1 MKNMQIKKL
10 KNSINP
16 GDLFELGS
24 HKLLCGDA
32 KDKNTMNILI
42 GNNKIKAIISDPP
55 YSIDYVASKRGFKQ
69 KIAKEKDIIG
79 DQFQSEDD
87 YRKFTKDWL
96 DCVLPYLEKKNSIY
110 IFNCDKMV
118 FALKQGMEDAGLYFS
133 QLLIW
138 VKSHAVVGRKDYLPQ
153 HELIAY
159 GWKKTHEFRKAKDK
173 SVLFAP
179 KPNKSTLHPT
189 MKPISLLRKIILNCS
204 NLGDFVYDPF
214 GGSGSL
220 LIAAEQTKRRCL
232 MAELDPEYC
241 QTIIDRFEK
250 LSRAKAKKIN

>member
-1 MKNMQIKKL
+1 MPIQKPRNL
-10 KNSINP
+10 INQ
-16 GDLFELGS
+16 GDIFQLGN
-24 HKLLCGDA
+24 HFLACGDA
-32 KDKNTMNILI
+32 KDKQLI
-42 GNNKIKAIISDPP
+42 SQLINGNKIKAIISDPP
-55 YSIDYVASKRGFKQ
+55 YSIDYVQSKAGFKQ
-69 KIAKEKDIIG
+69 KIAKPKDIIG

-96 DCVLPYLEKKNSIY
+96 DCALPYLERKNSVY
-110 IFNCDKMV
+110 IFNCDKMI

-138 VKSHAVVGRKDYLPQ
+138 IKSHSVVGRKDYLPQ

-159 GWKKTHEFRKAKDK
+159 GWKGTHDFLKAKDK

-189 MKPISLLRKIILNCS
+189 MKPVPLLRKIILNCT
-204 NLGDFVYDPF
+204 NIGDFVYDPF

-241 QTIIDRFEK
+241 QTIIDRFNR
-250 LSRAKAKKIN
+250 LSEQEAKKLN

>member
-1 MKNMQIKKL
+1 MQIQKP
-10 KNSINP
+10 KNLINR
-16 GDLFELGS
+16 GDIFGLGN
-24 HKLLCGDA
+24 HFLACGDA
-32 KDKNTMNILI
+32 KDKNLMNKLI

-55 YSIDYVASKRGFKQ
+55 YSIDYVASKMGFKQ
-69 KIAKEKDIIG
+69 KIAKPKDIIG

-96 DCVLPYLEKKNSIY
+96 DCALPYLERKNSIY
-110 IFNCDKMV
+110 IFNCDKMI
-118 FALKQGMEDAGLYFS
+118 FALKQGIEDAGLYFS

-138 VKSHAVVGRKDYLPQ
+138 IKSHAVVGRKDYLPQ

-159 GWKKTHEFRKAKDK
+159 SWKGTHEFRKAKDK

-179 KPNKSTLHPT
+179 KPNKSALHPT
-189 MKPISLLRKIILNCS
+189 MKPVSLLRKIILNCTDI
-204 NLGDFVYDPF
+204 GDLVYDPF

-250 LSRAKAKKIN
+250 LTGEKAKKLN

>member
-1 MKNMQIKKL
+1 MPTKKQ
-10 KNSINP
+10 KNSISP
-16 GDLFELGS
+16 GDLFELGN
-24 HKLLCGDA
+24 HLLLCGDA
-32 KDKNTMNILI
+32 KDKTLMSKLI

-55 YSIDYVASKRGFKQ
+55 YSVDYVQSKAGFKQ
-69 KIAKEKDIIG
+69 KIAKPKDIIG

-96 DCVLPYLEKKNSIY
+96 DCALPYLEKKNSVY

-118 FALKQGMEDAGLYFS
+118 FALKQGMTDTRLYFS

-138 VKSHAVVGRKDYLPQ
+138 IKSHAVVGRKDYLPQ

-159 GWKKTHEFRKAKDK
+159 GWKGTHEFRKAKDK

-189 MKPISLLRKIILNCS
+189 MKPVSLLRKIILNCT
-204 NLGDFVYDPF
+204 NVGEFIYDPF

-220 LIAAEQTKRRCL
+220 MIASEQTKRRCL

-241 QTIIDRFEK
+241 QTIINRFER
-250 LSRAKAKKIN
+250 LSGVKAKKIS

>member
-1 MKNMQIKKL
+1 MNHMQTKKQKNLI
-10 KNSINP
+10 SP
-16 GDLFELGS
+16 GDLFKLGD
-24 HKLLCGDA
+24 HLLLCGNA
-32 KDKNTMNILI
+32 KDKNLMNKLI
-42 GNNKIKAIISDPP
+42 GSNRIKAIISDPP
-55 YSIDYVASKRGFKQ
+55 YSIDYVASKKGFKQ
-69 KIAKEKDIIG
+69 KIAKPKDIIG

-96 DCVLPYLEKKNSIY
+96 DCAIPHLEKKNSIY

-118 FALKQGMEDAGLYFS
+118 FALKQGMQDSGLYFS

-138 VKSHAVVGRKDYLPQ
+138 IKSHAVVGRKDYLPQ

-159 GWKKTHEFRKAKDK
+159 GWKGTHEFKKGKDK

-189 MKPISLLRKIILNCS
+189 MKPISLLRKIILNCTDI
-204 NLGDFVYDPF
+204 NDFVYDPF

-220 LIAAEQTKRRCL
+220 LIASEQTKRRCL

-241 QTIIDRFEK
+241 QTIMDRFEK
-250 LSRAKAKKIN
+250 LTGVKAIKI

>member
-1 MKNMQIKKL
+1 MQISRP
-10 KNSINP
+10 KNLIKS
-16 GDLFELGS
+16 GDLFELGN
-24 HKLLCGDA
+24 HFLLCGDA
-32 KDKNTMNILI
+32 KDKNLMGKLI
-42 GNNKIKAIISDPP
+42 GRNKIKAIISDPP
-55 YSIDYVASKRGFKQ
+55 YSIQYVESKKGFKQ
-69 KIAKEKDIIG
+69 KIAKPKDIIG

-96 DCVLPYLEKKNSIY
+96 DCALPYLEKKNSIY
-110 IFNCDKMV
+110 IFNCDKMI
-118 FALKQGMEDAGLYFS
+118 FALKQGMEDVGLYFS

-138 VKSHAVVGRKDYLPQ
+138 IKSHAVVGRKDYLPQ

-159 GWKKTHEFRKAKDK
+159 GWKGTHKFRKGKDK

-189 MKPISLLRKIILNCS
+189 MKPISLLRKIILNCT
-204 NLGDFVYDPF
+204 NVGDFVYDPF

-220 LIAAEQTKRRCL
+220 MIASEQTKRRCL

-241 QTIIDRFEK
+241 QTIMDRFEK
-250 LSRAKAKKIN
+250 LSGVKSKKIS

>member
-1 MKNMQIKKL
+1 MQTSKPKNLIKY
-10 KNSINP
+10 
-16 GDLFELGS
+16 GDLFELGN
-24 HKLLCGDA
+24 HLLLCGDA
-32 KDKNTMNILI
+32 KDKNMMSKLI

-55 YSIDYVASKRGFKQ
+55 YAVNYVDSKKGFKQ
-69 KIAKEKDIIG
+69 TIAKPKDIIG
-79 DQFQSEDD
+79 DQFRSEDD

-96 DCVLPYLEKKNSIY
+96 DCVIPHLERKNSIY
-110 IFNCDKMV
+110 IFNCDKMI
-118 FALKQGMEDAGLYFS
+118 FALRQGMVDAGLYFS

-138 VKSHAVVGRKDYLPQ
+138 IKSHAVVGRKDYLPQ

-159 GWKKTHEFRKAKDK
+159 GWKGTHEFMKAKDK

-189 MKPISLLRKIILNCS
+189 MKPISLLRKIILNCT
-204 NLGDFVYDPF
+204 NVGDFVYDPF

-220 LIAAEQTKRRCL
+220 LIASEQTKRRCL

-250 LSRAKAKKIN
+250 LTGVKAKKI